1 MDISHFGHCGCR
13 RTYEH
18 VDDAELSIDGKD
30 APRKPHRVSS
40 VEKSD
45 ISLGCV
51 THGFPDGVDRLQRF
65 HR

>member
-1 MDISHFGHCGCR
+1 M
-13 RTYEH
+13 
-18 VDDAELSIDGKD
+18 DDAELSIDGID

-40 VEKSD
+40 VEKLD

-51 THGFPDGVDRLQRF
+51 THGFPDGVDRSQRC